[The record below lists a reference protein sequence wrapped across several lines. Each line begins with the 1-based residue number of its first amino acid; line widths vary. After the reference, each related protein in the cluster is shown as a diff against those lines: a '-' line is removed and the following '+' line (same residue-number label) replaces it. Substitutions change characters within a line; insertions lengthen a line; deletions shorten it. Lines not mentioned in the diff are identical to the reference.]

1 MVGFCFAFIF
11 LISLLSM
18 VDAWESDEELGLKA
32 DVPSLRHLP
41 CVPDTEHAYI
51 LVLPENM
58 PSEVSSQLLAKSQL
72 FGNKPSSL
80 CGET

>member
-11 LISLLSM
+11 VVSLPS
-18 VDAWESDEELGLKA
+18 VVAAWESGEELGLKV

-41 CVPDTEHAYI
+41 CVPVTEHMYV
-51 LVLPENM
+51 LVLHENIQ
-58 PSEVSSQLLAKSQL
+58 SERSSQCLAKSHL

-80 CGET
+80 CSKS